1 MTDSAIL
8 ELVGAAA
15 AKAAI
20 ILAIAGLVNV
30 SWRSA
35 SAAARHLVW
44 TLAVTAAL
52 AIPAIGVAISS
63 FNAPHIEVPVWSPP
77 APMLAP
83 QPAAEP
89 IVQTA
94 SPEAPSIIAAHN
106 DNSITEKP
114 ASEIAAPVVT
124 SGAPAILPASASE
137 PLVVEYSKPIEWRSL
152 LFPVW
157 LAGFV
162 LTLFPVFVAWIRI
175 RMLSR
180 NAKPAEARWRDLIA
194 STNSISHLAHRVTI
208 LESSETAMPMT
219 WGVFRPTLLV
229 PSRAERWPDWQ
240 CRDILLHELAHVD
253 RRDCLTQLVAQIA
266 CAVYWFNPLTWVA
279 SHRMRV
285 ERELACDDRVIN
297 AGSRATDYASN
308 LLDVARSL
316 RAPSLTSHSAIAMA
330 RPSQLSGRLLAV
342 LDKHRNR
349 KSVNRRIAA
358 GTSFAAIAVVLPLAS
373 LTPARAATA
382 AAMTEEHSAPV
393 AYSEITSTSPETAA
407 AFPGSPAAIVRAIQ
421 LPAIG
426 VLGSSMDAL
435 QMKLPTTTPSLP
447 NLIQQT
453 AVCWDGDDG
462 HTSVSINTDDHNKGQ
477 QSYNVRY
484 SRDNCSLELRAE
496 GDFTLRADLSD
507 IETLGSNGWVRIEE
521 REGRSSRRVEIT
533 RGDNGTL
540 DHKYW
545 VNGDRATWDANG
557 RAWLATTL
565 LSVERRTAFAAD
577 TRVPQL
583 YRSGGLNAVLREIA
597 AMPSAYPKAK
607 YYGTMLD
614 MGVKLDSNTLNSI
627 VRQASVDLA
636 SSDYY
641 LSEVL
646 GKFASQ
652 GSADENTWRT
662 FAEAAGKMKSDYYRS
677 VILKN
682 VLSKGRLNGSTVG
695 ILLRNASTMKSDYYL
710 SDLLK
715 DVAGRYALNAE
726 TRQYYV
732 DALRAIESD
741 YYRSELLKTMGTGGD
756 WDAKTTAFV
765 LDAVAGI
772 KSDYYKSESLKSL
785 AQANKINDWSS
796 YFNATTSIES
806 DYYKK
811 ETLQA
816 ALNRKPLTREVVAGV
831 LNVAQRIKSDSEMA
845 DVLGSVARS
854 YNLDDGLR
862 AAYEKAVDN
871 MDSDYYRGAALS
883 ALRRSVSR

>member
-1 MTDSAIL
+1 MIDSPL
-8 ELVGAAA
+8 LDLVGAAA
-15 AKAAI
+15 VKAAV
-20 ILAIAGLVNV
+20 ILAIAGLVSV

-44 TLAVTAAL
+44 TVAVVSAL
-52 AIPAIGVAISS
+52 AIPAIGAAISR
-63 FNAPHIEVPVWSPP
+63 FNAPHFEVEVW
-77 APMLAP
+77 A
-83 QPAAEP
+83 PAASTVGLPTTP
-89 IVQTA
+89 I
-94 SPEAPSIIAAHN
+94 
-106 DNSITEKP
+106 
-114 ASEIAAPVVT
+114 
-124 SGAPAILPASASE
+124 ASE
-137 PLVVEYSKPIEWRSL
+137 PQVLVEENAVESTPPVLEEPVVVERSHPIEWRSL

-157 LAGFV
+157 ITGFV
-162 LTLFPVFVAWIRI
+162 LTLLPIVVALIRI
-175 RMLSR
+175 RLLAR
-180 NAKPAEARWRDLIA
+180 KARRVDGRWRELIA
-194 STNSISHLAHRVTI
+194 STQSISRFAGSVEI
-208 LESSETAMPMT
+208 LESDDTAMPMT
-219 WGVFRPTLLV
+219 WGVFHPTLLV
-229 PSRAERWPDWQ
+229 PARAERWPDWQ

-253 RRDCLTQLVAQIA
+253 RRDCLTQLVAQIT
-266 CAVYWFNPLTWVA
+266 CAVYWFNPLAWVA

-316 RAPSLTSHSAIAMA
+316 RAPSMTSPSAIAMA

-349 KSVNRRIAA
+349 RTVDSRIAV
-358 GTSFAAIAVVLPLAS
+358 GTSFAAIVVALPLAS

-382 AAMTEEHSAPV
+382 SAASTEQHSAPFAV
-393 AYSEITSTSPETAA
+393 EVTGAPPAEAR
-407 AFPGSPAAIVRAIQ
+407 AFPSSPAAIVRAVQ

-426 VLGSSMDAL
+426 VLKSSMDAL
-435 QMKLPTTTPSLP
+435 QLKLPSTTPPLP
-447 NLIQQT
+447 APLTQRV
-453 AVCWDGDDG
+453 VCWDGDDG
-462 HTSVSINTDDHNKGQ
+462 HTNVSINTNDHNKGQ
-477 QSYNVRY
+477 QSYTVRY

-496 GDFTLRADLSD
+496 GEFTLRADLSD
-507 IETLGSNGWVRIEE
+507 IESIGSNGWVRIEE

-533 RGDNGTL
+533 RGDNGAL
-540 DHKYW
+540 EHKYW
-545 VNGDRATWDANG
+545 VNGDRATWDENA
-557 RAWLATTL
+557 RSWLATTL

-583 YRSGGLNAVLREIA
+583 YRSGGLNAVLREIS
-597 AMPSAYPKAK
+597 AMSSAYPKSK
-607 YYGTMLD
+607 YYGTLLD
-614 MGVKLDSNTLNSI
+614 MGVRLDSNTLNTI
-627 VRQASVDLA
+627 VRQASNDLA

-641 LSEVL
+641 MSEVL

-682 VLSKGRLNGSTVG
+682 VLSKGRLSSSTVG

-715 DVAGRYALNAE
+715 DAASKYALSAD
-726 TRQYYV
+726 TRPYYV
-732 DALRAIESD
+732 EALRNIESD
-741 YYRSELLKTMGTGGD
+741 YYRSDLLNSMGTGDD

-765 LDAVAGI
+765 LEAVSGI
-772 KSDYYKSESLKSL
+772 KSDYYKSESLKKL
-785 AQANKINDWSS
+785 ARANKINDWAG
-796 YFNATTSIES
+796 YFSATSTIDS

-816 ALNRKPLTREVVAGV
+816 ALNRKPLTRDVVAGV

-845 DVLGSVARS
+845 DVLANVARS

-862 AAYEKAVDN
+862 ASYEKAVDA